1 MFLGAFRQILMSIQL
16 TCNCFGRIRLTEV
29 VRAVK
34 GIQYQAA
41 AQAVKRF
48 ATSLEKDA
56 ARQKFVLELQRQLS
70 LI

>member
-1 MFLGAFRQILMSIQL
+1 MHVAVRHG
-16 TCNCFGRIRLTEV
+16 GIRLTEV

-34 GIQYQAA
+34 GIRYQAA

-56 ARQKFVLELQRQLS
+56 AR
-70 LI
+70 